1 MKTVFAGSCALRLAE
16 PAQARLAILIAA
28 SIEHMA
34 KREKALLNAI
44 DPHC

>member
-1 MKTVFAGSCALRLAE
+1 MKMVFAGSCALRLAT
-16 PAQARLAILIAA
+16 LIAA